1 MRHVILWGV
10 PDDTETYVQESGRAG
25 RDGKL
30 SCATI
35 VKSAS
40 DLSQSHVTQH
50 IMIDYCINKA
60 LGCRRL
66 LLFKDFDEC
75 KFLCNGCK
83 CCDVCQKSCS
93 CGQCHVNINSYRIGL
108 IICCCCFLDGYII
121 MIGLFCNFV
130 NNPVLEVLF
139 FQLCH
144 QIGFE
149 T

>member
-1 MRHVILWGV
+1 M
-10 PDDTETYVQESGRAG
+10 QESGRAG

-50 IMIDYCINKA
+50 MIDYFINKA

-75 KFLCNGCK
+75 
-83 CCDVCQKSCS
+83 
-93 CGQCHVNINSYRIGL
+93 
-108 IICCCCFLDGYII
+108 
-121 MIGLFCNFV
+121 M
-130 NNPVLEVLF
+130 
-139 FQLCH
+139 
-144 QIGFE
+144 
-149 T
+149 